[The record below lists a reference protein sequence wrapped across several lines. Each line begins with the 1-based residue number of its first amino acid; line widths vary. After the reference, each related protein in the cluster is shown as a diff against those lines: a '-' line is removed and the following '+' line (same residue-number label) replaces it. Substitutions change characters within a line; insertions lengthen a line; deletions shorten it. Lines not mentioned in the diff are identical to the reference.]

1 MTPPSR
7 PLQGILWMIATGLC
21 FIAVTAVVKHAA
33 QDLPAAEA
41 AFLRY
46 LLGLV
51 FLLPVLPALLRTSVP
66 RVDLA
71 LFATR
76 GVLHALAVILWFYAM
91 TQIPIAEV
99 TAMNYL
105 SPVYVT
111 LGAAIFLN
119 ERIALPRILA
129 ILAALAGTVVILR
142 PGFRE
147 IQTGHLA
154 MLLTAV
160 IFGASYLLAKRLS
173 DRNAAGMVV
182 AMLSVTVTIGLAPFA
197 MAVWVPPSLAD
208 IGWMFVVAAFATTGH
223 YTMTR
228 AFAAAPVSVT
238 QPVTFLQMIWAV
250 LLGWTLFDEPPDAWV
265 ILGAGIIIA
274 AVSFIAWREARRR
287 RSVTPPV
294 PATKY

>member
-51 FLLPVLPALLRTSVP
+51 FLLPLLPGLLRTRVP
-66 RVDLA
+66 RLDLG
-71 LFATR
+71 LFAAR
-76 GVLHALAVILWFYAM
+76 GFLHAVAVILWFFAM

-111 LGAAIFLN
+111 LGAALFLG

-129 ILAALAGTVVILR
+129 VFAALAGTVVILR
-142 PGFRE
+142 PGFRAVE
-147 IQTGHLA
+147 AGHLA
-154 MLLTAV
+154 MLATAI

-182 AMLSVTVTIGLAPFA
+182 AMLSVSVTIGLAPFA
-197 MAVWVPPSLAD
+197 VAVWVTPSMAD
-208 IGWMFVVAAFATTGH
+208 IGWMFVVAAFATLGH

-228 AFAAAPVSVT
+228 AFAAAPVSIT

-250 LLGWTLFDEPPDAWV
+250 LLGWTLFDEPPDGWV
-265 ILGAGIIIA
+265 IFGAGIIIA
-274 AVSFIAWREARRR
+274 SVSFIAWREARRKR
-287 RSVTPPV
+287 AVTPPT
-294 PATKY
+294 PATKL